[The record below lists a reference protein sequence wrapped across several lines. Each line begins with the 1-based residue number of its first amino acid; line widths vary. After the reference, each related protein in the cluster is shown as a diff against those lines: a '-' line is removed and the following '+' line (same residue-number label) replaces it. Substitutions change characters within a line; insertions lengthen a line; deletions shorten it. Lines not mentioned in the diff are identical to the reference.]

1 MSKVLLYPEASSVL
15 WVLVAVSE
23 LFVRAALR
31 VSSPPADQA
40 GTQCKKSL

>member
-31 VSSPPADQA
+31 GLLSTCRS
-40 GTQCKKSL
+40 GRNTM